1 MFYVGQVRKPT
12 HYAGQNA
19 LAATFL
25 EHGAR
30 FSGPLV
36 ALKPATCAEEL
47 ISAEGFRKAFEHASM
62 ALPQYLAQV
71 RGVPAHSC
79 HATQAYK
86 LFMACVQLLP
96 AACTLKRGCCLPHL
110 LVAGIHLAMKNVLG
124 VVHASTK
131 LHLLSSSPCVYSCTT
146 LSETLLMSLTAS
158 FSTYA
163 LRVSCSAF
171 LPGVVAVVETRKIVG
186 CGYLS
191 LTKKRFNVNVR

>member
-1 MFYVGQVRKPT
+1 M
-12 HYAGQNA
+12 
-19 LAATFL
+19 
-25 EHGAR
+25 HGAR
-30 FSGPLV
+30 FSRALRHSEAGNVSRESCSLPHALPV
-36 ALKPATCAEEL
+36 AYAGLT
-47 ISAEGFRKAFEHASM
+47 SAHASM

-171 LPGVVAVVETRKIVG
+171 LPGVIP
-186 CGYLS
+186 L
-191 LTKKRFNVNVR
+191 